1 MLRKK
6 IPVERIEGV
15 TKSFLSD
22 EFVVHVYKDF
32 DYRLVSVRK
41 EEFINCL
48 KMAVISVS
56 KENLSI
62 FGVKVKDLSKFTT
75 TDRDADKGRNRK
87 PGEEYLMDS
96 ENVLIVTENSKQESS
111 SSSDGVRIEVVGD
124 ELLENAAELYQHRE
138 GQNSVLTEGSN
149 NFDVKEEESEIDS

>member
-1 MLRKK
+1 M
-6 IPVERIEGV
+6 

-32 DYRLVSVRK
+32 DFRLVSVRK

-62 FGVKVKDLSKFTT
+62 FGVKLKDLSKFTT

-111 SSSDGVRIEVVGD
+111 SSSDEVRIEVVRD
-124 ELLENAAELYQHRE
+124 CDWDVEHRE
-138 GQNSVLTEGSN
+138 GKNSVLTEGSKE
-149 NFDVKEEESEIDS
+149 FDVKEEESEIDTQRG

>member
-1 MLRKK
+1 M
-6 IPVERIEGV
+6 
-15 TKSFLSD
+15 
-22 EFVVHVYKDF
+22 VHVYKDF
-32 DYRLVSVRK
+32 DYRLVSIRK

-56 KENLSI
+56 KENLTL

-75 TDRDADKGRNRK
+75 TDSGAVKGKSRR
-87 PGEEYLMDS
+87 PGEEYRMDS

-124 ELLENAAELYQHRE
+124 EELLEHAADLYQHRE
-138 GQNSVLTEGSN
+138 S
-149 NFDVKEEESEIDS
+149 